1 MKDFTSSLKLGKNSI
16 SKSPVKESTEN
27 ANGYQVEI
35 KRDKKDLHGRRR
47 NLEMIHR
54 SNPEIEASV
63 SVVEPSKITK
73 EADEEQI
80 VATQTEPRQKID
92 DVDRNAVKSFEFYK
106 ANSKHN
112 EFNEKDYQF
121 CYKMVWDTL
130 GYNNGQFDPRNR
142 KVIDT
147 EPHFDIPILE
157 DWAKFEFELPN
168 GEKMSGNLA
177 IKGTIDLVTEMEDGT
192 IEVIDWKTGQR
203 LDWATGERKDYDKL
217 MKDTQLLL
225 YHYAVSK
232 MYPKYRNSIMT
243 IFFCRDGGPFSLA
256 FDKEDDDKFLLYLKD
271 MFKEIVLNQNPKP
284 ISKDRGSF
292 KCQKLCHYYKTTWPD
307 TDKTMCHYIDN
318 QLQTIGM
325 AETVKNFSKPGFTI
339 GKYKDPGAV
348 E

>member
-1 MKDFTSSLKLGKNSI
+1 MITTYFRSSSLNNWKYCELQYFMTYVLGHYSPSGKKADLGTI
-16 SKSPVKESTEN
+16 SHAVFETLAICKKRTQFNKRSTMKITQEPLGDFSFTDAELSTEAFVN
-27 ANGYQVEI
+27 KV
-35 KRDKKDLHGRRR
+35 L
-47 NLEMIHR
+47 
-54 SNPEIEASV
+54 
-63 SVVEPSKITK
+63 
-73 EADEEQI
+73 
-80 VATQTEPRQKID
+80 
-92 DVDRNAVKSFEFYK
+92 DRSFEFYK
-106 ANSKHN
+106 TNSKHN

-130 GYNNGQFDPRNR
+130 AYNNGQFDPRNR

-292 KCQKLCHYYKTTWPD
+292 KCQKLCHYYKTTWPG
-307 TDKTMCHYIDN
+307 TDKTMCHHIDN

>member
-1 MKDFTSSLKLGKNSI
+1 MITTYFRSSSLNNWKYCELQYFMTYVLGHY
-16 SKSPVKESTEN
+16 SPSGKKADLGTITHAVLETLAICK
-27 ANGYQVEI
+27 
-35 KRDKKDLHGRRR
+35 KRTQFNK
-47 NLEMIHR
+47 R
-54 SNPEIEASV
+54 SNM
-63 SVVEPSKITK
+63 KITQEPLGDFSFTESELFT
-73 EADEEQI
+73 EAF
-80 VATQTEPRQKID
+80 VNK
-92 DVDRNAVKSFEFYK
+92 VLDRSFEFYK

-225 YHYAVSK
+225 YHYAISK

-256 FDKEDDDKFLLYLKD
+256 FDKEDDDKFLVYLKD
-271 MFKEIVLNQNPKP
+271 MFKEIVDNQNPKP
-284 ISKDRGSF
+284 ISRDRGSF

-307 TDKTMCHYIDN
+307 TDKTMCHYIEN

-325 AETVKNFSKPGFTI
+325 AETIKNCSNPGFTI

>member
-1 MKDFTSSLKLGKNSI
+1 MITTYFRSSSLNNWKYCELQYFMTYVLGHYSPSGKKADLGTITHAVLETLAICKKRTQFNKR
-16 SKSPVKESTEN
+16 SKMKITQEPLGDFSFTDAELSTEAFVN
-27 ANGYQVEI
+27 KV
-35 KRDKKDLHGRRR
+35 L
-47 NLEMIHR
+47 
-54 SNPEIEASV
+54 
-63 SVVEPSKITK
+63 
-73 EADEEQI
+73 
-80 VATQTEPRQKID
+80 
-92 DVDRNAVKSFEFYK
+92 DRSFEFYK
-106 ANSKHN
+106 TNSKHN

-130 GYNNGQFDPRNR
+130 AYNNGQFDPRNR

-232 MYPKYRNSIMT
+232 MYPKYR
-243 IFFCRDGGPFSLA
+243 
-256 FDKEDDDKFLLYLKD
+256 
-271 MFKEIVLNQNPKP
+271 
-284 ISKDRGSF
+284 
-292 KCQKLCHYYKTTWPD
+292 
-307 TDKTMCHYIDN
+307 
-318 QLQTIGM
+318 
-325 AETVKNFSKPGFTI
+325 
-339 GKYKDPGAV
+339 
-348 E
+348 

>member
-1 MKDFTSSLKLGKNSI
+1 
-16 SKSPVKESTEN
+16 
-27 ANGYQVEI
+27 
-35 KRDKKDLHGRRR
+35 
-47 NLEMIHR
+47 
-54 SNPEIEASV
+54 
-63 SVVEPSKITK
+63 
-73 EADEEQI
+73 
-80 VATQTEPRQKID
+80 
-92 DVDRNAVKSFEFYK
+92 
-106 ANSKHN
+106 
-112 EFNEKDYQF
+112 
-121 CYKMVWDTL
+121 MVWDTL
-130 GYNNGQFDPRNR
+130 AYNNGQFDPRNR
-142 KVIDT
+142 KVMDT

-292 KCQKLCHYYKTTWPD
+292 KCQKLCHYYKTTWPG
-307 TDKTMCHYIDN
+307 TDKTMCHHIDN

>member
-1 MKDFTSSLKLGKNSI
+1 MITTYFRSSSLNNWKYCELQYFMTYVLGHY
-16 SKSPVKESTEN
+16 SPSGKKADLGTITHAVLETLAICKKRTQFNKRSTMKITQEPLGDFSFTDAELSTEAFVN
-27 ANGYQVEI
+27 KV
-35 KRDKKDLHGRRR
+35 L
-47 NLEMIHR
+47 
-54 SNPEIEASV
+54 
-63 SVVEPSKITK
+63 
-73 EADEEQI
+73 
-80 VATQTEPRQKID
+80 
-92 DVDRNAVKSFEFYK
+92 DRSFEFYK

-130 GYNNGQFDPRNR
+130 AYNNGQFDPRNR

-271 MFKEIVLNQNPKP
+271 MFKEIIANQTPRP
-284 ISKDRGSF
+284 ISKERASF
-292 KCQKLCHYYKTTWPD
+292 KCQKLCHYYKTNWPGTD
-307 TDKTMCHYIDN
+307 TTMCHYVED
-318 QLQTIGM
+318 QLKTIGM
-325 AETVKNFSKPGFTI
+325 TETVKNCSKPGFTI